1 VAGELNVK
9 TLETL
14 TGVGELVSYT
24 VKPNFKAL
32 GPRFGPRVKDV
43 AGALSRVDP
52 HQVVVDIEDS
62 GTTTIEVDGETVGLT
77 RDDLDIRVE
86 GRSGFA
92 LAQEGHYGVALDLDL
107 SPELVAEGVARE
119 VVRGVQDLRKA
130 TGLAVEDRIELFM
143 SSDEAEVGAALE
155 THLGTISAEVLA
167 TTTHVNEDHPEGLS
181 ADEIALD
188 QGRVK
193 VALRKSSN

>member
-1 VAGELNVK
+1 
-9 TLETL
+9 
-14 TGVGELVSYT
+14 
-24 VKPNFKAL
+24 
-32 GPRFGPRVKDV
+32 V
-43 AGALSRVDP
+43 AGALSTADP
-52 HQVVVDIEDS
+52 HQIVVDIEGG
-62 GTTTIEVDGETVGLT
+62 GTTTIDVGGEMVELT

-107 SPELVAEGVARE
+107 SPELVAEGIARE
-119 VVRGVQDLRKA
+119 VVRGIQDLRKA

-143 SSDEAEVGAALE
+143 STEEPDVSGALSA
-155 THLGTISAEVLA
+155 HKDAIAAEVLA
-167 TTTHVNEDHPEGLS
+167 TTTHVNEAGAEGLS

-193 VALRKSSN
+193 VALRRSSN